1 MSWKFNPFTG
11 ALDLINDLYKGA
23 MSAAPSS
30 PTNGTMY
37 FDTDDSLLYVYYG
50 GSWIPISGGGAAP
63 TYRLLLESGDNLA
76 FENGDLMRT
85 E

>member
-23 MSAAPSS
+23 LSAAPSS
-30 PTNGTMY
+30 PSAGTMY
-37 FDTDDSLLYVYYG
+37 FDTDDSTLYVYFG
-50 GSWIPISGGGAAP
+50 GWVAIGTGAAA
-63 TYRLLLESGDNLA
+63 TFRLLLESGDNLA